1 VLSAT
6 SECASGT
13 DLTASVDEVDG
24 MVPSATSE
32 SASVTDPIAS
42 MDEVDGVVPSATAEC
57 VRGTVGT
64 DDVDGSNSTINGRIG
79 MGRCV
84 VSDGSNA
91 SGGIAF
97 LFSGQMA
104 VKENP
109 LAAFCRV
116 AAP

>member
-1 VLSAT
+1 
-6 SECASGT
+6 
-13 DLTASVDEVDG
+13 
-24 MVPSATSE
+24 
-32 SASVTDPIAS
+32 
-42 MDEVDGVVPSATAEC
+42 MDKVDGVVPSATAEC
-57 VRGTVGT
+57 VGGTVGT
-64 DDVDGSNSTINGRIG
+64 DDVVGSNSTINGRIG

-104 VKENP
+104 VEENP